1 MSAQPMP
8 GRRRAARTSRRC
20 VLGMSLTEVLVSMTI
35 FAIGVL
41 GLMNAHGFA
50 FASYSDARHRVD
62 AALLADR
69 LIGSLWVDRVH
80 APDYEYAGGGAN
92 VPARLGPWLA
102 QVQQA
107 LPAADAVVTVAGRE
121 VSVTVTWRPRNGD
134 LRSHVA
140 VANLQDP

>member
-8 GRRRAARTSRRC
+8 GRRHAARTSRRR

>member
-1 MSAQPMP
+1 
-8 GRRRAARTSRRC
+8 
-20 VLGMSLTEVLVSMTI
+20 
-35 FAIGVL
+35 
-41 GLMNAHGFA
+41 MNAHGFA